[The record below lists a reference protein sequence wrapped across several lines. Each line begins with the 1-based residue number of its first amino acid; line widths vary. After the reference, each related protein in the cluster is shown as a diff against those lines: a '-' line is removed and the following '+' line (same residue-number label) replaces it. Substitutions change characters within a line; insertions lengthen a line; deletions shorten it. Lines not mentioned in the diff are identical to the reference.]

1 MIDTRLITLI
11 TLIDEK
17 NYTKAADRLFIT
29 QPSVTHHIKTLEK
42 DYNITIF
49 KDSKNFILSEKGKL
63 LYEYAKSSKNQNDM
77 LINTLNSQ
85 IDKKIINVGL
95 TDMAESIINKSF
107 LLEAI
112 SDSETK
118 FNLYV
123 DNQESIQEK
132 ILNGKFDF
140 GIIDYS
146 FDSQQFESFIVSTN
160 RIVLVCKNDGI
171 YKEKD
176 RITREMLQS
185 ASIVLCDENSGLY
198 RATISAIRNK
208 NIRFKNNLML
218 YASTIDLMLKQV
230 DLNDGIAF
238 VYEDAIKD
246 KLGDKYKKIELL
258 NFEPVQNF
266 YLIYNRI
273 SYMNSQARDTIKKI
287 RDYNEE

>member
-1 MIDTRLITLI
+1 
-11 TLIDEK
+11 
-17 NYTKAADRLFIT
+17 
-29 QPSVTHHIKTLEK
+29 
-42 DYNITIF
+42 
-49 KDSKNFILSEKGKL
+49 
-63 LYEYAKSSKNQNDM
+63 
-77 LINTLNSQ
+77 
-85 IDKKIINVGL
+85 
-95 TDMAESIINKSF
+95 
-107 LLEAI
+107 
-112 SDSETK
+112 
-118 FNLYV
+118 
-123 DNQESIQEK
+123 
-132 ILNGKFDF
+132 
-140 GIIDYS
+140 
-146 FDSQQFESFIVSTN
+146 
-160 RIVLVCKNDGI
+160 
-171 YKEKD
+171 
-176 RITREMLQS
+176 MLQS

>member
-258 NFEPVQNF
+258 SFEPVQNF

>member
-160 RIVLVCKNDGI
+160 RI
-171 YKEKD
+171 
-176 RITREMLQS
+176 TREMLQS